1 MEALMPIGLFFL
13 LLLLA
18 CLFGLGRDS
27 DADLVGKV
35 LTGVRCRGADN
46 PEAAAILREAKRN
59 GFLDILLARI
69 NLFQKLEEYMW
80 QAGLYLRPSE
90 VLLVIGLLFGAG
102 TAAGVAWLG
111 DAVLGSGLGLALAIA
126 PLLYIRS
133 RRNRRLKMFAQ
144 QLPEVLDLL
153 KASLEAGH
161 SLIRGLQAVVDEF
174 PDPIAGEIRM
184 ALEQTRIGLPLAE
197 ALEEMLKR
205 VPEESLRFLLVA
217 VRVQSDVGSS
227 LAHVV
232 GRLSETLRNRQKVQM
247 QIRALTSQSRMGGMV
262 VAFLPVLVLAA
273 FSVVQPRYVQM
284 LFYDPIG
291 LKMLKTAIFLD
302 AMAFITM
309 RRMLRMDY

>member
-18 CLFGLGRDS
+18 WLFGLGRDS
-27 DADLVGKV
+27 DADRIGEV
-35 LTGVRCRGADN
+35 LTRVRYRGADD
-46 PEAAAILREAKRN
+46 PEAAAILRDVKRN
-59 GFLDILLARI
+59 RFPDILLTRI
-69 NLFQKLEEYMW
+69 NLFQRLEEYMW
-80 QAGLYLRPSE
+80 QAGLYLRASE
-90 VLLVIGLLFGAG
+90 VLLIITLLFGAG

-111 DAVLGSGLGLALAIA
+111 DAVLGSGLGLALSIA
-126 PLLYIRS
+126 PLLYIRF

-174 PDPIAGEIRM
+174 SDPAAGEIRM
-184 ALEQTRIGLPLAE
+184 ALEQTRIGLPLAD

-205 VPEESLRFLLVA
+205 VPEESLRFLVVA

-247 QIRALTSQSRMGGMV
+247 QIRALTAQSRMGGIV
-262 VAFLPVLVLAA
+262 VAVLPFLVLAA
-273 FSVVQPRYVQM
+273 FSVIQPMYVQI

-291 LKMLKTAIFLD
+291 LKMLKAAVFLD

-309 RRMLRMDY
+309 RRILRMDY